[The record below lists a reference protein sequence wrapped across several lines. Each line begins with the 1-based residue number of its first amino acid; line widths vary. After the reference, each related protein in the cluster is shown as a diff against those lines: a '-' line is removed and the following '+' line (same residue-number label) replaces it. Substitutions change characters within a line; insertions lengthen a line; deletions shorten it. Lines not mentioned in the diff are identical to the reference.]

1 MPLLLLLLAVPVG
14 EVFIF
19 LEVGSVIGTWPTVG
33 LIVGTAVVGGLILRW
48 QGLQTLARA
57 RRQLAAN
64 RLPVA
69 EMAEGAALA
78 LAAVL
83 LLTPGFFTDALGAVL
98 LLPPLR
104 RTLLR
109 RLLARLAPHA
119 RDAAAGRAGGG
130 GPAAA
135 GDGGRVIDGE
145 YRVLDDTHE
154 PGPPGTRPHGGER

>member
-1 MPLLLLLLAVPVG
+1 MPFLLLLLAVPVG

-19 LEVGSVIGTWPTVG
+19 LEVGGVIGTWPTIG
-33 LIVGTAVVGGLILRW
+33 LIVGTAVVGGTILRW

-83 LLTPGFFTDALGAVL
+83 LLTPGFFTDALGTLL

-104 RTLLR
+104 RSLLR
-109 RLLARLAPHA
+109 RLLARFAPQA
-119 RDAAAGRAGGG
+119 RYGDSDA
-130 GPAAA
+130 GPASGAE
-135 GDGGRVIDGE
+135 GGRVIDGE
-145 YRVLDDTHE
+145 YTVLDETPE
-154 PGPPGTRPHGGER
+154 PGPPNVRPQGER

>member
-19 LEVGSVIGTWPTVG
+19 LEVGGVIGTWPTIG
-33 LIVGTAVVGGLILRW
+33 LIIGTAVVGGLILRW

-83 LLTPGFFTDALGAVL
+83 LLTPGFFTDALGAAL

-104 RTLLR
+104 RSLLR
-109 RLLARLAPHA
+109 RVLARVAPHA
-119 RDAAAGRAGGG
+119 RGAGAD
-130 GPAAA
+130 PASTA
-135 GDGGRVIDGE
+135 DGAEVIDGE
-145 YRVLDDTHE
+145 YRVLDDAGAH
-154 PGPPGTRPHGGER
+154 GRPPHAHPDGGER

>member
-14 EVFIF
+14 EVFVF

-83 LLTPGFFTDALGAVL
+83 LLTPGFFTDALGALL

-109 RLLARLAPHA
+109 RVLARLAPHD
-119 RDAAAGRAGGG
+119 RFAGAGA
-130 GPAAA
+130 GPESTA
-135 GDGGRVIDGE
+135 DGARVIDGE

>member
-19 LEVGSVIGTWPTVG
+19 LEVGSVIGTWPTIG
-33 LIVGTAVVGGLILRW
+33 LIVGTAVLGGLILRW

-64 RLPVA
+64 RIPVA
-69 EMAEGAALA
+69 EMVEGAALA

-83 LLTPGFFTDALGAVL
+83 LLTPGFFTDALGTLL

-104 RTLLR
+104 RSLLR
-109 RLLARLAPHA
+109 RLLARFAPQA
-119 RDAAAGRAGGG
+119 RYGDSDAD
-130 GPAAA
+130 PASTAE
-135 GDGGRVIDGE
+135 GGRVIDGE
-145 YRVLDDTHE
+145 YTVLDETPE
-154 PGPPGTRPHGGER
+154 SGPPHVRPQGGER

>member
-69 EMAEGAALA
+69 EMAEGATLA

-109 RLLARLAPHA
+109 RLLARLAPH
-119 RDAAAGRAGGG
+119 RAAGA

-135 GDGGRVIDGE
+135 ADGARVIDGE
-145 YRVLDDTHE
+145 YRVLDDTHDE

>member
-1 MPLLLLLLAVPVG
+1 MPLLLLLLAIPVG

-57 RRQLAAN
+57 RAQLAAN

-119 RDAAAGRAGGG
+119 RDAAAGA

-135 GDGGRVIDGE
+135 ADGARVIDGE

-154 PGPPGTRPHGGER
+154 PGPPGTRPHGGKR

>member
-1 MPLLLLLLAVPVG
+1 MPFILLLLAVPVG

-19 LEVGSVIGTWPTVG
+19 LEVGGVIGTWPTIG
-33 LIVGTAVVGGLILRW
+33 LIVGTAVIGGTILRW

-83 LLTPGFFTDALGAVL
+83 LLTPGFFTDALGTL
-98 LLPPLR
+98 LLFPPLR
-104 RTLLR
+104 RSLLR
-109 RLLARLAPHA
+109 RLISRLAPHA
-119 RDAAAGRAGGG
+119 RQAGPGAGPESG
-130 GPAAA
+130 
-135 GDGGRVIDGE
+135 GDGTRVIDGE
-145 YRVLDDTHE
+145 YTVLDDAPE
-154 PGPPGTRPHGGER
+154 PGPPSARPHGGNR

>member
-1 MPLLLLLLAVPVG
+1 MPFLLLLLAVPVG

-19 LEVGSVIGTWPTVG
+19 LEVGGVIGTWPTIG
-33 LIVGTAVVGGLILRW
+33 LIVGTAVIGGMILRW

-83 LLTPGFFTDALGAVL
+83 LLTPGFFTDALGTVL
-98 LLPPLR
+98 LFPPLR
-104 RTLLR
+104 RSLLR
-109 RLLARLAPHA
+109 RVLARLAPQA
-119 RDAAAGRAGGG
+119 RFADAAGSAEPEPGTG
-130 GPAAA
+130 
-135 GDGGRVIDGE
+135 GGRVIDGE
-145 YRVLDDTHE
+145 YKVLDDGPE
-154 PGPPGTRPHGGER
+154 PGPPAPRA

>member
-1 MPLLLLLLAVPVG
+1 MPFILLLLAVPVG

-19 LEVGSVIGTWPTVG
+19 LEVGSVIGTWPTIG
-33 LIVGTAVVGGLILRW
+33 LIVGTAVAGGMILRW

-83 LLTPGFFTDALGAVL
+83 LLTPGFFTDALGTL
-98 LLPPLR
+98 LLFPPLR
-104 RTLLR
+104 RSLLR
-109 RLLARLAPHA
+109 RLIARLAPQARHA
-119 RDAAAGRAGGG
+119 GADDASGA
-130 GPAAA
+130 
-135 GDGGRVIDGE
+135 DGARVIEGE
-145 YRVLDDTHE
+145 YTVLDDAPE
-154 PGPPGTRPHGGER
+154 PGPPGARPNGGNR

>member
-1 MPLLLLLLAVPVG
+1 MPFILLLLAVPVG

-19 LEVGSVIGTWPTVG
+19 LEVGGVIGTWPTIG
-33 LIVGTAVVGGLILRW
+33 LIVGTAVIGGMILRW

-83 LLTPGFFTDALGAVL
+83 LLTPGFFTDALGTL
-98 LLPPLR
+98 LLFPPLR
-104 RTLLR
+104 RSLLR
-109 RLLARLAPHA
+109 RLIARLAPHA
-119 RDAAAGRAGGG
+119 RQAGPGA
-130 GPAAA
+130 GPASG
-135 GDGGRVIDGE
+135 GDGPRVIDGE
-145 YRVLDDTHE
+145 YTVLDDAPE
-154 PGPPGTRPHGGER
+154 PGPPSARPHGGNR

>member
-1 MPLLLLLLAVPVG
+1 
-14 EVFIF
+14 
-19 LEVGSVIGTWPTVG
+19 
-33 LIVGTAVVGGLILRW
+33 
-48 QGLQTLARA
+48 
-57 RRQLAAN
+57 
-64 RLPVA
+64 
-69 EMAEGAALA
+69 MAEGAALA

-83 LLTPGFFTDALGAVL
+83 LLTTGFFTDALGAVL

-119 RDAAAGRAGGG
+119 RDAAA
-130 GPAAA
+130 
-135 GDGGRVIDGE
+135 DGARVIDGE

>member
-1 MPLLLLLLAVPVG
+1 MPFLLLLLAIPVG

-19 LEVGSVIGTWPTVG
+19 LEVGGVIGTWPTIG
-33 LIVGTAVVGGLILRW
+33 LIVGTAVIGGVILRW

-83 LLTPGFFTDALGAVL
+83 LLTPGFFTDALGTL
-98 LLPPLR
+98 LLFPPLR
-104 RTLLR
+104 RSLLR
-109 RLLARLAPHA
+109 RLIARLAPHA
-119 RDAAAGRAGGG
+119 RQAGPGAGPSSG
-130 GPAAA
+130 
-135 GDGGRVIDGE
+135 GDGSRVIDGE
-145 YRVLDDTHE
+145 YTVLDDAPE
-154 PGPPGTRPHGGER
+154 PGPPSARPHGGNR

>member
-1 MPLLLLLLAVPVG
+1 MPFILLLLAIPVG

-19 LEVGSVIGTWPTVG
+19 LEVGSVIGTWPTIG
-33 LIVGTAVVGGLILRW
+33 LIVGTAVVGGMILRW

-83 LLTPGFFTDALGAVL
+83 LLTPGFFTDALGTL
-98 LLPPLR
+98 LLFPPLR
-104 RTLLR
+104 RSLLR
-109 RLLARLAPHA
+109 RLIARLAPHA
-119 RDAAAGRAGGG
+119 RQGGADAALGA
-130 GPAAA
+130 
-135 GDGGRVIDGE
+135 DGARVIEGE
-145 YRVLDDTHE
+145 YTVLDDAPE
-154 PGPPGTRPHGGER
+154 PGPPGARPNGGNR

>member
-19 LEVGSVIGTWPTVG
+19 LEVGSVIGTWPTIG
-33 LIVGTAVVGGLILRW
+33 LIVGTAVVGGTILRW

-83 LLTPGFFTDALGAVL
+83 LLTPGFFTDALGAAL

-104 RTLLR
+104 RSLLR
-109 RLLARLAPHA
+109 RLLTRLAPHA
-119 RDAAAGRAGGG
+119 RPAGADAGPSAAA
-130 GPAAA
+130 
-135 GDGGRVIDGE
+135 DGARIIDGE
-145 YRVLDDTHE
+145 YQVLDEAHE
-154 PGPPGTRPHGGER
+154 PPDPPSARPHGGER

>member
-1 MPLLLLLLAVPVG
+1 MPFLLLLLAVPVG

-19 LEVGSVIGTWPTVG
+19 LEVGGVIGTWPTIG
-33 LIVGTAVVGGLILRW
+33 LIIGTAVVGGTILRW

-57 RRQLAAN
+57 RQQLAAN

-78 LAAVL
+78 VAAVL
-83 LLTPGFFTDALGAVL
+83 LLTPGFFTDALGCVL

-104 RTLLR
+104 RSILR

-119 RDAAAGRAGGG
+119 RYGGAGTAAAGPG
-130 GPAAA
+130 GP
-135 GDGGRVIDGE
+135 GDSARVIDGE
-145 YRVLDDTHE
+145 YQVLDDAPE
-154 PGPPGTRPHGGER
+154 PGPPSTRPDGGKQ

>member
-1 MPLLLLLLAVPVG
+1 MPLLLLLLALLVG

-19 LEVGSVIGTWPTVG
+19 LEVGSVIGTWPTIG
-33 LIVGTAVVGGLILRW
+33 LIIGTAVVGGLILRW

-83 LLTPGFFTDALGAVL
+83 LLTPGFFTDALGAAL
-98 LLPPLR
+98 LFPPLR
-104 RTLLR
+104 RSLLR
-109 RLLARLAPHA
+109 RVLARVAPHA
-119 RDAAAGRAGGG
+119 RDAGA
-130 GPAAA
+130 GPASAA
-135 GDGGRVIDGE
+135 NDAQIIDGE
-145 YRVLDDTHE
+145 YRVLDEAPD
-154 PGPPGTRPHGGER
+154 PSPPRARPHGGER

>member
-19 LEVGSVIGTWPTVG
+19 LEVGSVIGTWPTIG
-33 LIVGTAVVGGLILRW
+33 LIVGTAVVGGMILRW

-57 RRQLAAN
+57 RAQLAAN
-64 RLPVA
+64 RIPVA

-83 LLTPGFFTDALGAVL
+83 LLTPGFFTDALGTLL

-104 RTLLR
+104 RSILR
-109 RLLARLAPHA
+109 RVLARLAPHA
-119 RDAAAGRAGGG
+119 HHAGAATD
-130 GPAAA
+130 PASTA
-135 GDGGRVIDGE
+135 DGGRIIDGE
-145 YRVLDDTHE
+145 YRVLDEANE
-154 PGPPGTRPHGGER
+154 PGPPSARPQGGER

>member
-1 MPLLLLLLAVPVG
+1 MPLLLLLLAIPVG

-19 LEVGSVIGTWPTVG
+19 LEVGSVIGTWPTIG

-57 RRQLAAN
+57 RQQLAAN

-83 LLTPGFFTDALGAVL
+83 LLTPGFFTDTLGRCCCCRRSAVVSC
-98 LLPPLR
+98 
-104 RTLLR
+104 
-109 RLLARLAPHA
+109 
-119 RDAAAGRAGGG
+119 AAC
-130 GPAAA
+130 
-135 GDGGRVIDGE
+135 
-145 YRVLDDTHE
+145 
-154 PGPPGTRPHGGER
+154 

>member
-1 MPLLLLLLAVPVG
+1 MPFILLLLAVPVG

-19 LEVGSVIGTWPTVG
+19 LEVGSVIGTWPTIG
-33 LIVGTAVVGGLILRW
+33 MIVGTAVIGGMILRW

-83 LLTPGFFTDALGAVL
+83 LLTPGFFTDTLGTL
-98 LLPPLR
+98 LLFPPLR
-104 RTLLR
+104 RSLLR
-109 RLLARLAPHA
+109 RLIARLAPHA
-119 RDAAAGRAGGG
+119 RHTGADPSSG
-130 GPAAA
+130 
-135 GDGGRVIDGE
+135 GDGARVIDGE
-145 YRVLDDTHE
+145 YTVLDDAPE
-154 PGPPGTRPHGGER
+154 RGPPSARPHGGKR

>member
-1 MPLLLLLLAVPVG
+1 MPFILLLLAVPVG

-19 LEVGSVIGTWPTVG
+19 LEVGGVIGTWPTIG
-33 LIVGTAVVGGLILRW
+33 LIVGTAVIGGMILRW

-83 LLTPGFFTDALGAVL
+83 LLTPGFFTDALGTL
-98 LLPPLR
+98 LLFPPLR
-104 RTLLR
+104 RSLLR
-109 RLLARLAPHA
+109 RLIARLAPHA
-119 RDAAAGRAGGG
+119 RQAGPGAG
-130 GPAAA
+130 PRP
-135 GDGGRVIDGE
+135 GDGTRVIDGE
-145 YRVLDDTHE
+145 YTVLDDAPE
-154 PGPPGTRPHGGER
+154 PGPPRARPHGGNR